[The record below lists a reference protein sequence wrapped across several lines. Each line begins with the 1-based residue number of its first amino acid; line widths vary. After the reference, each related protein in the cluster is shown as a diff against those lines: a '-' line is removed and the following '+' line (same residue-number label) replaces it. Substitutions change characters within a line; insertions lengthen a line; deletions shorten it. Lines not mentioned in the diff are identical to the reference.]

1 VSDGAYFYIVND
13 KGLAWCLDAKTG
25 AVQYGPQRL
34 EPGTYSASPVLADG
48 RVYVTSEEGVTSVI
62 KAGPAFELLAQ
73 NPLDDYTLASPAI
86 SDGQIFLRTAG
97 HLWAIGPRA
106 ARR

>member
-1 VSDGAYFYIVND
+1 MA
-13 KGLAWCLDAKTG
+13 
-25 AVQYGPQRL
+25 
-34 EPGTYSASPVLADG
+34 E
-48 RVYVTSEEGVTSVI
+48 
-62 KAGPAFELLAQ
+62 

-106 ARR
+106 ERR